1 MIEKILK
8 RFVSEEC
15 RIVIVALEKLG
26 TSETTDAQETAV
38 DRMCTGIRDYGT
50 WADKY
55 ILKRTLVRLDKGIQ
69 KRKIA
74 ARREVALSRS
84 SELAAKLLMGGR
96 MEGELWGISRPAP
109 STASVSQAYAQLA
122 GMQGAVG
129 NLTGNQNPY
138 SPTSAQAQ
146 AYADSTRVS
155 QRSII

>member
-74 ARREVALSRS
+74 AKREVALSRS

-96 MEGELWGISRPAP
+96 LEGELWGIPTQR
-109 STASVSQAYAQLA
+109 TASVSQAQAAQLA

-129 NLTGNQNPY
+129 NLMGNQNPY